1 MSLYKLFGFAILGL
15 ALILV
20 FRRLKEEYATFL
32 SLVVCLGF
40 TICAYEIVSPVVEY
54 LRQLDAQLA
63 DTEMFALMFK
73 SCGIA
78 VLCTLAADTCRDCG
92 ETALGARVELC
103 GKSVILVLCLPLLQ
117 RTFERVFALLK

>member
-20 FRRLKEEYATFL
+20 FRRLKEEYASFL
-32 SLVVCLGF
+32 SLILCLGL
-40 TICAYEIVSPVVEY
+40 TICAYEIVSPVIEY
-54 LRQLDAQLA
+54 LRMLDAQLEGA
-63 DTEMFALMFK
+63 DVFTLMFK

-78 VLCTLAADTCRDCG
+78 VLCTLAADICRDCG
-92 ETALGARVELC
+92 EAALGARVELC

-117 RTFERVFALLK
+117 KTFDRVFALL